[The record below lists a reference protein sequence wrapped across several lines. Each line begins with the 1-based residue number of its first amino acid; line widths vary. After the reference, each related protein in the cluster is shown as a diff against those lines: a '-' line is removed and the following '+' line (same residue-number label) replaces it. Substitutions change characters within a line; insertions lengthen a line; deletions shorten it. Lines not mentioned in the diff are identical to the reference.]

1 MDEIH
6 RYSKANE
13 SVFTILILIYI
24 YIIYITNKSKKHFQ
38 KSVNLFFNLKIII
51 IIIKSMEIMNKE
63 EIFKGQI
70 FTYNIMNKDIE
81 DICENDSISCFK
93 LCHKVYINF
102 N

>member
-1 MDEIH
+1 
-6 RYSKANE
+6 
-13 SVFTILILIYI
+13 
-24 YIIYITNKSKKHFQ
+24 
-38 KSVNLFFNLKIII
+38 
-51 IIIKSMEIMNKE
+51 MEIMNKE

-81 DICENDSISCFK
+81 DICQNDSISCFK